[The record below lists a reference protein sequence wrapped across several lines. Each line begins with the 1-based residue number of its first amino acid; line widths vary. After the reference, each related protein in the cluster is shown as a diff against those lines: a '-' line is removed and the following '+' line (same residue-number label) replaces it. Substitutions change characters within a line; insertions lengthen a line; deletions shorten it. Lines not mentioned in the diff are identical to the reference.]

1 MSVIVVSKNDTIEI
15 WRQKTNLIST
25 EVGDITLLN
34 TVSGLPATDI
44 VSELNARN
52 SLNIGLI
59 VALA

>member
-1 MSVIVVSKNDTIEI
+1 MSVIVVAKEDTLDT
-15 WRQKTNLIST
+15 WRVKTNGIST

-34 TVSGLPATDI
+34 TVSGTPATSI
-44 VSELNARN
+44 VAELNSRN